1 MRRGTKRARAR
12 RDRKGE
18 RGVALL
24 AFALAMTALFGVS
37 AVAIDLG
44 RIAMVANEVQ
54 NVADIAATAGAV
66 NLLNGGTA
74 STARS
79 DAQTVAAQNMVAGA
93 AATIG
98 TTDIQVGQYNP
109 QTNTFTNG
117 ATPPDAVRTTP
128 SKTVQNLF
136 VGILGSSFLNSTVTK
151 TATAGFSGPG
161 QAAVTLPLVIGDCDF
176 GALKQCTL
184 DPTCL
189 PSLTQA
195 PDPSNNSGW
204 IKNDAPYYPA
214 ACGGPSTPTIVNVGD
229 SLGLQGGQGTGNW
242 LRNVESCFNQ
252 GITEFTVPIVSCAK
266 SNFNQNG
273 VVVGFATIDVTSI
286 VDTTSAKG
294 LNVSA
299 VFKEDTGASA
309 GGGAFGTG
317 QMRLYN

>member
-1 MRRGTKRARAR
+1 MRRG
-12 RDRKGE
+12 RKGE
-18 RGVALL
+18 QGMALV
-24 AFALAMTALFGVS
+24 AFAVSMGALFGLT
-37 AVAIDLG
+37 AVAVDMG
-44 RIAMVANEVQ
+44 RIALTANEVQ
-54 NVADIAATAGAV
+54 NVADIAATAGAT

-74 STARS
+74 TTARG
-79 DAQTVAAQNMVAGA
+79 DAQTVVAQNRVAGA

-98 TTDIQVGQYNP
+98 ASDIQVGQYNP
-109 QTNTFTNG
+109 QTNVFTNG
-117 ATPPDAVRTTP
+117 ATPPDAVRATPNTT
-128 SKTVQNLF
+128 VRNLF
-136 VGILGSSFLNSTVTK
+136 AGVFGANFVNSTVTK

-176 GALKQCTL
+176 GSLSQCTL
-184 DPTCL
+184 DPSCL

-242 LRNVESCFNQ
+242 LRTVENCFNQ

-266 SNFNQNG
+266 SNFNQSA

-294 LNVSA
+294 LNLKA
-299 VFKEDTGASA
+299 VFKENSGTSA

-317 QMRLYN
+317 TMRLYN

>member
-1 MRRGTKRARAR
+1 M
-12 RDRKGE
+12 
-18 RGVALL
+18 ALV
-24 AFALAMTALFGVS
+24 AFAISMGALFGLA
-37 AVAIDLG
+37 AVAIDIG
-44 RIAMVANEVQ
+44 RIAMVANETQ

-66 NLLNGGTA
+66 NILNGGNSA
-74 STARS
+74 SAIS
-79 DAQTVAAQNMVAGA
+79 DAQAVVAQNRLAGA
-93 AATIG
+93 AATVA
-98 TTDIQVGQYNP
+98 TSDIQVGTYNP

-117 ATPPDAVRTTP
+117 ANPPDSVKATKST
-128 SKTVQNLF
+128 TVQNLF
-136 VGILGSSFLNSTVTK
+136 AGFFGSSFLNSTVTRS
-151 TATAGFSGPG
+151 ATAGFTGPG

-242 LRNVESCFNQ
+242 LRTVENCFNQ
-252 GITEFTVPIVSCAK
+252 GIREFTVPIVSCAK